1 MGQAGPESKRVRTGG
16 FESLIRFAAFS
27 LSDLPRENEPTRVGG
42 HFLNGI
48 PGKRRLFSSTFLKQ
62 KGPFCVLIPR
72 RLHFV
77 HANSGPAVSYV
88 LNNSSMKSFYRCG
101 LAAAAIVSLCLSGC
115 QKGPA
120 DAKDQAKDNK
130 DQAVPVEVA
139 SISRGGIEA
148 TIKSSTHL
156 EAEEEVKVFA
166 RTANRVTALMV
177 EEGDVVQKDQ
187 VLLRLDNDIQKT
199 AHGKAQVRLDK
210 ARQEFERQK
219 SLFGQKLISEQAF
232 NDAQFELRQLQLA
245 LDDAQRELEYTEVRA
260 PISGTISR
268 RLVKLGDLVN
278 LNQHLFDIVDFNS
291 IVARIYVTE
300 KSLPDLQ
307 LDLPARVTT
316 TSLGGQEFKGHV
328 KRIAPVVESKSG
340 TVKVTI
346 GFKDIRQLRPGMYVD
361 VELVTANRSDA
372 LLITKRA
379 LVYDGE
385 LSYVFRLL
393 PERKVER
400 VVVESKIADK
410 LNIEPASGF
419 KEGDQ
424 IVVAGQ
430 TGLKDGTKVR
440 LPEDP
445 LPDEKKDKKEEK
457 AERPANGKKS

>member
-1 MGQAGPESKRVRTGG
+1 MKP
-16 FESLIRFAAFS
+16 
-27 LSDLPRENEPTRVGG
+27 
-42 HFLNGI
+42 LN
-48 PGKRRLFSSTFLKQ
+48 K
-62 KGPFCVLIPR
+62 
-72 RLHFV
+72 
-77 HANSGPAVSYV
+77 
-88 LNNSSMKSFYRCG
+88 CG
-101 LAAAAIVSLCLSGC
+101 LGVGTVVSLCLLGC

-120 DAKDQAKDNK
+120 DSKDQAKDNK

-139 SISRGGIEA
+139 SITRGSIEA
-148 TIKSSTHL
+148 IVNSSTHL

-166 RTANRVTALMV
+166 RTANRVTALLV
-177 EEGDVVQKDQ
+177 EEGDVVKKDQ

-219 SLFGQKLISEQAF
+219 TLFGQKLISEQAF
-232 NDAQFELRQLQLA
+232 NDAQFELKQLQLA

-291 IVARIYVTE
+291 IVARIYVSE
-300 KSLPDLQ
+300 KNLPDLQ
-307 LDLPARVTT
+307 LDLPARVTA
-316 TSLGGQEFKGHV
+316 TSLGSQEFKGYV

-346 GFKDIRQLRPGMYVD
+346 GFKDVSRLRPGLYVNVD
-361 VELVTANRSDA
+361 LVTANRSDA
-372 LLITKRA
+372 ILITKRA

-400 VVVESKIADK
+400 VVVEAKIADK
-410 LNIEPASGF
+410 LNVEPAVGF

-430 TGLKDGTKVR
+430 TGLKDGAKVR

-457 AERPANGKKS
+457 AEQPVTAKKS

>member
-1 MGQAGPESKRVRTGG
+1 MKP
-16 FESLIRFAAFS
+16 
-27 LSDLPRENEPTRVGG
+27 
-42 HFLNGI
+42 FL
-48 PGKRRLFSSTFLKQ
+48 RS
-62 KGPFCVLIPR
+62 
-72 RLHFV
+72 
-77 HANSGPAVSYV
+77 
-88 LNNSSMKSFYRCG
+88 G
-101 LAAAAIVSLCLSGC
+101 LAVAAVVSLCLSAC
-115 QKGPA
+115 QKSPA
-120 DAKDQAKDNK
+120 NSKDQSKDDK
-130 DQAVPVEVA
+130 DQAVPVEVTA
-139 SISRGGIEA
+139 ISRGGIEA
-148 TIKSSTHL
+148 TIKNSTHL

-166 RTANRVTALMV
+166 RTANRVTALLV
-177 EEGDVVQKDQ
+177 EEGDVVKKDQ

-199 AHGKAQVRLDK
+199 AHGKAEVRLDK
-210 ARQEFERQK
+210 ARQEFDRQK
-219 SLFGQKLISEQAF
+219 NLFGQKLISEQAF
-232 NDAQFELRQLQLA
+232 NDAQFELKQFQLA

-291 IVARIYVTE
+291 IVARMYVSE
-300 KSLPDLQ
+300 SDKHMPDVR
-307 LDLPARVTT
+307 LDLPARITA
-316 TSLGGQEFKGHV
+316 TSLGNQEIKGYV
-328 KRIAPVVESKSG
+328 KRIAPVVEAKSG
-340 TVKVTI
+340 LVKVTI
-346 GFKDIRQLRPGMYVD
+346 GFKDIRQLRPGMYVN

-372 LLITKRA
+372 ILITKRA

-410 LNIEPASGF
+410 LNVEPASGF

-430 TGLKDGTKVR
+430 TGLKDGAKVR

-457 AERPANGKKS
+457 AEQPVTAKKS